1 MNTQFTI
8 DGLFPTPIIS
18 SNINRSWTEK
28 ELALFDY
35 HKDHCHNNMGNT
47 TSNDRYVLNAPE
59 AKGLVGFI
67 GQGIQHYVDKI
78 ICPKNPVEFYHT
90 ILVKLYQTRRIS
102 SHTRASKQ
110 YHFWCFLY

>member
-1 MNTQFTI
+1 MNSQFTI

-35 HKDHCHNNMGNT
+35 HRDHCHNNMGNT

-59 AKGLVGFI
+59 AKGYI
-67 GQGIQHYVDKI
+67 GAEEELTALH
-78 ICPKNPVEFYHT
+78 
-90 ILVKLYQTRRIS
+90 LRM
-102 SHTRASKQ
+102 
-110 YHFWCFLY
+110 